1 MGKILANKITI
12 IQLYME
18 SKKYSKLVSI
28 TKKAN
33 LQTQRTSG
41 YQWGEGRGKGQYRG

>member
-18 SKKYSKLVSI
+18 SKKYSKKEKQKEKKSI
-28 TKKAN
+28 KAF
-33 LQTQRTSG
+33 
-41 YQWGEGRGKGQYRG
+41 